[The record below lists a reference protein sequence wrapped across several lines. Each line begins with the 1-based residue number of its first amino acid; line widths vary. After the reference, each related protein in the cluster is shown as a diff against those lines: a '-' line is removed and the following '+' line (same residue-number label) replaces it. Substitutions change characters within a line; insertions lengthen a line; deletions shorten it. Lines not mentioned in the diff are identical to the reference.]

1 MSLPERRIGVQR
13 VVSSK
18 SDMTAEIV
26 LDALKGVIDPDLRRD
41 IVSLGFVKNLAID
54 GGTVSFD
61 IELTTPACPVK
72 DKMQAQAEAL
82 VRALPGVSDVRITM
96 TAQVRSVSAPEKGS
110 MPVPGVKN
118 VIAVGA
124 GKGGVGKTTVAV
136 NLALALSK
144 AGSRVGILDG
154 DIYGPNVPIM
164 LGLQAQLESD
174 GQKIRPAERYG
185 LQVVSIG
192 FMTKDEAPVIWRGP
206 MLHSAIKQ
214 FFHDVA
220 WRDLDYLIIDMP
232 PGTGDVAL
240 SLAQTVPVAGSIV
253 VTTPQQV
260 SLADSRRAIRMYE
273 KLNIP
278 ALGVVENMSYFECP
292 SCHHEAE
299 HLRPRRRRDDGRADG
314 RAVPRPAADLRADS
328 RRQRRRHSA
337 GDRRARLGRRRR
349 PSPRS
354 RRRPP
359 RRCRSRAIRA
369 EDGAQGEDSAGAGPL
384 VQSSKLLHRA
394 HRQRAEHR
402 PGHEQQRRVL
412 PAPRPPPPAAAH
424 RSSPSSAGSRARS
437 GR

>member
-1 MSLPERRIGVQR
+1 
-13 VVSSK
+13 
-18 SDMTAEIV
+18 MTADTV

-54 GGTVSFD
+54 GGAVSFD

-82 VRALPGVSDVRITM
+82 VRGLPGVSDVRVTM

-206 MLHSAIKQ
+206 MVQGALNQ
-214 FFHDVA
+214 FLADVS
-220 WRDLDYLIIDMP
+220 WGELDYLVLDLP

-292 SCHHEAE
+292 SCHHESNIF
-299 HLRPRRRRDDGRADG
+299 GRGGGEQMAG
-314 RAVPRPAADLRADS
+314 QMGVPF
-328 RRQRRRHSA
+328 
-337 GDRRARLGRRRR
+337 LGRLPIYEPIRVGSDVGI
-349 PSPRS
+349 PLVIAEPESS
-354 RRRPP
+354 AAGAFAAVA
-359 RRCRSRAIRA
+359 SQAAAQVSMRAIRA
-369 EDGAQGEDSAGAGPL
+369 EIEHKGKIPL
-384 VQSSKLLHRA
+384 TPIR
-394 HRQRAEHR
+394 
-402 PGHEQQRRVL
+402 
-412 PAPRPPPPAAAH
+412 
-424 RSSPSSAGSRARS
+424 
-437 GR
+437 

>member
-1 MSLPERRIGVQR
+1 
-13 VVSSK
+13 
-18 SDMTAEIV
+18 MTPDLV
-26 LDALKGVIDPDLRRD
+26 LEALKAVVDPDLRRD
-41 IVSLGFVKNLAID
+41 IVSLGFVKNLSID
-54 GGTVSFD
+54 GGTVAFD

-72 DKMQAQAEAL
+72 DKMQAQAEEL
-82 VRALPGVSDVRITM
+82 VRALPGVTDVRVTM

-110 MPVPGVKN
+110 TPVPGVKN

-124 GKGGVGKTTVAV
+124 GKGGVGKTTVSV
-136 NLALALSK
+136 NLALALAK

-164 LGLQAQLESD
+164 LGLQAQLQSD

-206 MLHSAIKQ
+206 MLHSAIRQ

-260 SLADSRRAIRMYE
+260 SLADSRRAIKMYE

-292 SCHHEAE
+292 SCHHESNIFGRGGGELMAE
-299 HLRPRRRRDDGRADG
+299 QMG
-314 RAVPRPAADLRADS
+314 VPF
-328 RRQRRRHSA
+328 
-337 GDRRARLGRRRR
+337 LGRLPIYEPIRVGSDVGI
-349 PSPRS
+349 PLVVAEPDSAAAKAFTDVAAQAAAQVS
-354 RRRPP
+354 M
-359 RRCRSRAIRA
+359 RAIRA
-369 EDGAQGEDSAGAGPL
+369 EMEHKGKIPL
-384 VQSSKLLHRA
+384 TPIS
-394 HRQRAEHR
+394 
-402 PGHEQQRRVL
+402 
-412 PAPRPPPPAAAH
+412 
-424 RSSPSSAGSRARS
+424 
-437 GR
+437 

>member
-1 MSLPERRIGVQR
+1 
-13 VVSSK
+13 
-18 SDMTAEIV
+18 MTADTV
-26 LDALKGVIDPDLRRD
+26 LDALKAVVDPDLRRD
-41 IVSLGFVKNLAID
+41 IVSLGFVKNLSID
-54 GGTVSFD
+54 GGIVAFD

-82 VRALPGVSDVRITM
+82 VRGLPGVSEVRVTM

-110 MPVPGVKN
+110 TPVPGVKN

-136 NLALALSK
+136 NIALALAK

-164 LGLQAQLESD
+164 LGLQAQLQSD

-206 MLHSAIKQ
+206 MLHSAIRQ
-214 FFHDVA
+214 FFHEVA

-260 SLADSRRAIRMYE
+260 SLADSRRAIKMYE

-278 ALGVVENMSYFECP
+278 ALGVVENMSFFECP
-292 SCHHEAE
+292 SCHHESNIFGRGGGEQMAE
-299 HLRPRRRRDDGRADG
+299 QMG
-314 RAVPRPAADLRADS
+314 VPF
-328 RRQRRRHSA
+328 
-337 GDRRARLGRRRR
+337 LGRLPIYEPIRVGSDVGI
-349 PSPRS
+349 PLVVAEPDSAAGKAFTHVAAQAAAQVS
-354 RRRPP
+354 M
-359 RRCRSRAIRA
+359 RAIRA
-369 EDGAQGEDSAGAGPL
+369 EIEHKGKIPL
-384 VQSSKLLHRA
+384 TPVR
-394 HRQRAEHR
+394 
-402 PGHEQQRRVL
+402 
-412 PAPRPPPPAAAH
+412 
-424 RSSPSSAGSRARS
+424 
-437 GR
+437 